1 ELSRYDAGTA
11 QVFGEAGYRFAFKRA
26 SLEPFA
32 QVAHVRLHTDG
43 FQEHGGAADLD
54 GMGETRSVSYSTLGA
69 RAASNF
75 ALHSGQSFAVQGLP
89 IARNALA
96 ADAGLTVQLAKHAS
110 FDLSWQGQ
118 LARHA
123 VDSGF

>member
-1 ELSRYDAGTA
+1 MLGWRRAYGRVDTSTSMA
-11 QVFGEAGYRFAFKRA
+11 FA
-26 SLEPFA
+26 
-32 QVAHVRLHTDG
+32 
-43 FQEHGGAADLD
+43 GGAPF
-54 GMGETRSVSYSTLGA
+54 V
-69 RAASNF
+69 
-75 ALHSGQSFAVQGLP
+75 VQGLP

-123 VDSGF
+123 VDSGFRGSFDWRF